1 MEFYDI
7 VGSFGPWQRRLFLI
21 LLSVNVMGIW
31 QNFSITFL
39 APNMDFH
46 CIEPL
51 QLQTNESEMVFVSD
65 DQCQVLQENI
75 SAPCTKWE
83 YNISQ
88 TSQTIVSEWDLVCDR
103 EWLIS
108 LAKSVYMVGFL
119 LSVIFFG
126 QLSDCVGRFPT
137 LIICYIIASTSMF
150 LSLLSTSY
158 MMFIILRFFQ
168 AFGRSGITT
177 VGYVLIME
185 TVGPKHRAEA
195 GVAIHLGWSIGFVT
209 LAGLAWFV
217 RNWFWFQLVLSL
229 CFVPYVFF
237 YSFIPES
244 PRWLAMRGKTKQ
256 LEKLLEKAASVN
268 GKEIKGDIRDFEI
281 FQHRKETEGKKP
293 ATFLALMKLPKMR
306 CRTLKMIYLWMVNA
320 FLYYGLS
327 YNTNDLAG
335 NPYLNFFIAGIVELP
350 CRALVFFSIKKWG
363 RRPTIV
369 SFMAVLGLAYGAML
383 LVPADLPWLGTSFA
397 MLGKFC
403 VTGSFG
409 LLYLYTTELFP
420 TVVRNVALGSCSM
433 FARIGSI
440 LAPFVRELKISE
452 KSFNRKKEW
461 QLTEG

>member
-21 LLSVNVMGIW
+21 LLSINVMGIW

-46 CIEPL
+46 CTEPL
-51 QLQTNESEMVFVSD
+51 PLQMNGSETILVSD

-88 TSQTIVSEWDLVCDR
+88 TSQTIVSEWTGILM
-103 EWLIS
+103 EWLDFGKS
-108 LAKSVYMVGFL
+108 LHGYF
-119 LSVIFFG
+119 SVIFFG
-126 QLSDCVGRFPT
+126 QLSDCIGRFPT

-150 LSLLSTSY
+150 MSLLSTSY

-168 AFGRSGITT
+168 AFGRAGITT
-177 VGYVLIME
+177 VGYVLRFFSLKVME

-195 GVAIHLGWSIGFVT
+195 GVAIHVGWSIGFVT
-209 LAGLAWFV
+209 LAGLAWLV

-244 PRWLAMRGKTKQ
+244 PRWLVMRGKTKQ

-281 FQHRKETEGKKP
+281 FKHRKE
-293 ATFLALMKLPKMR
+293 
-306 CRTLKMIYLWMVNA
+306 
-320 FLYYGLS
+320 
-327 YNTNDLAG
+327 
-335 NPYLNFFIAGIVELP
+335 
-350 CRALVFFSIKKWG
+350 
-363 RRPTIV
+363 
-369 SFMAVLGLAYGAML
+369 
-383 LVPADLPWLGTSFA
+383 
-397 MLGKFC
+397 
-403 VTGSFG
+403 
-409 LLYLYTTELFP
+409 
-420 TVVRNVALGSCSM
+420 
-433 FARIGSI
+433 
-440 LAPFVRELKISE
+440 
-452 KSFNRKKEW
+452 
-461 QLTEG
+461 